1 MSIPW
6 QTSSTDRKSTSRW
19 YERDIATLTESANLR
34 RLAFAEAHVS
44 GMARGLRYW
53 ALIFVTITGR
63 VPAVVA
69 AQDSTAR
76 PPIPKAAAATVEQ
89 PTLPSLA
96 QVRVLSVERWDHD
109 VDDQHPGA
117 VAAGIGHIIILTVR
131 GLRSLADVATCESAA
146 GQRVERCTPTPIAL
160 FLDGREM
167 KGLLPESGAPEVD
180 SGKVRFHLERTPES
194 DEVWADLLGEPRFRS
209 GTFFHRP
216 TEASVGLAGGYALP
230 TEVHRGPGGLTS
242 FHLIRIH
249 RMRFVIASILF
260 FIFLG
265 ISYWLARM
273 TCLLRMTGDP
283 IPSTQAAAP
292 VSAVGPAATTP
303 AIPVR
308 KRAWWTPPEDLLPYS
323 LGRWQMA
330 VWFVLVIGAF
340 GYIWIVTGASDTI
353 TPTVLTLLGIGAGT
367 ALGAA
372 AIDSAQMSSASDR
385 IASVLR
391 DRTSYAL
398 RIDALEK
405 DGRPSQT
412 PDKASELATLR
423 TLVEKADGDIH
434 KLKTAMRPATSNGW
448 WYDMIRDE
456 NGAHSFH
463 RFQIFIW
470 TIVLVFLFVYS
481 VWSRLS
487 MPEFGTTLLAVMG
500 ISGGTYLGFKLPEK
514 QT

>member
-1 MSIPW
+1 MRRVNCARSILLGLILVAAPLPW
-6 QTSSTDRKSTSRW
+6 Q
-19 YERDIATLTESANLR
+19 
-34 RLAFAEAHVS
+34 
-44 GMARGLRYW
+44 G
-53 ALIFVTITGR
+53 
-63 VPAVVA
+63 VA
-69 AQDSTAR
+69 IAQDSAPKPSATANS
-76 PPIPKAAAATVEQ
+76 AVSAVEQ

-109 VDDQHPGA
+109 KDDQHPGA
-117 VAAGIGHIIILTVR
+117 VAAGIGHVIVLTVR
-131 GLRSLADVATCESAA
+131 GLKNLADASSCKSATS
-146 GQRVERCTPTPIAL
+146 QHVEYCTPTPIAL
-160 FLDGREM
+160 FLDGREL

-180 SGKVRFHLERTPES
+180 SGKLRFHLERTPAS

-216 TEASVGLAGGYALP
+216 TEVSVGLAGAYALS
-230 TEVHRGPGGLTS
+230 TDVHQGPDGFTP

-249 RMRFVIASILF
+249 RMRFVFASVLF

-265 ISYWLARM
+265 ISYWLAR
-273 TCLLRMTGDP
+273 TTPLLRMTGTRDP
-283 IPSTQAAAP
+283 DAAP
-292 VSAVGPAATTP
+292 ATNSVGPT
-303 AIPVR
+303 R
-308 KRAWWTPPEDLLPYS
+308 RWKRGDNLNPYS

-372 AIDSAQMSSASDR
+372 AIDSAQMSSAPEKLV
-385 IASVLR
+385 AVLR
-391 DRTSYAL
+391 DRTASAL
-398 RIDALEK
+398 KLDALKK
-405 DGRPSQT
+405 DRRPAT
-412 PDKASELATLR
+412 DVNKMSELAILKI
-423 TLVEKADGDIH
+423 LLEKADDDIE
-434 KLKTAMRPATSNGW
+434 KLKNAMRPQTTKGW

-456 NGAHSFH
+456 SGAHSFH
-463 RFQIFIW
+463 RFQIFVW
-470 TIVLVFLFVYS
+470 TVVLVFLFVYS

-500 ISGGTYLGFKLPEK
+500 ISGGTYLGFKIPEK